1 MGKAERRRNKRRKER
16 EAQRQEAPP
25 AGESP
30 ASAPEAAP
38 EAPRPE
44 PSELQRFLRTPRGQ
58 LLLLL
63 AVLLVSVP
71 IGATVG
77 LNRAFFER
85 YVREKYPAGSRTAQ
99 EAAQAI
105 ARGEASVARVTS
117 LSPLDREALYRLWM
131 RQEPEIAG
139 PVDGPRGDQLP
150 PAPEGPLLR
159 AEVLGPLLFR
169 ADPRG
174 YARLLKRTL
183 VAGTPA
189 QRERAL
195 ALAQRGPPHPAL
207 LEVLEFAAARAERT
221 RDPQRALLERVL
233 SGVATLSSAS

>member
-1 MGKAERRRNKRRKER
+1 MTYAELRRWVRKPKG
-16 EAQRQEAPP
+16 Q
-25 AGESP
+25 
-30 ASAPEAAP
+30 AAVLG
-38 EAPRPE
+38 A
-44 PSELQRFLRTPRGQ
+44 
-58 LLLLL
+58 LLL
-63 AVLLVSVP
+63 AAVP
-71 IGATVG
+71 LALAIA
-77 LNRAFFER
+77 LNRSFFER
-85 YVREKYPAGSRTAQ
+85 YVREKYLAGTQAARETA
-99 EAAQAI
+99 EAI
-105 ARGEASVARVTS
+105 ARGEGSVASVTS
-117 LSPLDREALYRLWM
+117 LSPADREALYRVWM
-131 RQEPEIAG
+131 RQEPEVAG

-150 PAPEGPLLR
+150 PAPKGPLLR

-195 ALAQRGPPHPAL
+195 ALVRRGPPHPAL

-221 RDPQRALLERVL
+221 RDPQHSLLKQVL

>member
-1 MGKAERRRNKRRKER
+1 MGKAERRRNKRRRER
-16 EAQRQEAPP
+16 EAQREGEA
-25 AGESP
+25 AGET
-30 ASAPEAAP
+30 AAAAAP
-38 EAPRPE
+38 GEEAKRGSE

-58 LLLLL
+58 MVLLL

-71 IGATVG
+71 IGAAVG
-77 LNRAFFER
+77 LNRALFER
-85 YVREKYPAGSRTAQ
+85 YVREKYPAGTQAAL
-99 EAAQAI
+99 EAAAAI
-105 ARGEASVARVTS
+105 ARGEASVASVTS
-117 LSPLDREALYRLWM
+117 LSALDREALYRVWM
-131 RQEPEIAG
+131 RQEPEVAG

-150 PAPEGPLLR
+150 PKPQGPLLR
-159 AEVLGPLLFR
+159 AEVVGPLLFR

-195 ALAQRGPPHPAL
+195 ELARRGPPHPAL
-207 LEVLEFAAARAERT
+207 LEVLEFAAQRAERT
-221 RDPQRALLERVL
+221 RDPQRALLEEVL